1 MTASFDILLDVT
13 AVECPVPTIE
23 TKNTL
28 DQMTAGQILKVVA
41 STEGTIRNIRTFVAN
56 NSCELIDEYKD
67 EEGIVFFIK
76 KI

>member
-1 MTASFDILLDVT
+1 MTTPFDILLDVT
-13 AVECPVPTIE
+13 AVECPIPTIE

-28 DQMTAGQILKVVA
+28 DQMTAGQVLKVVA

-56 NSCELIDEYKD
+56 NSCELIDEYQN
-67 EEGIVFFIK
+67 EEGIVFFIR